1 MSYETKEEAMYSVYA
16 IRCKAT
22 GRVYIGC
29 TRDVKRRINQHMI
42 ELRAHKKI
50 KYSNVK
56 KIVRGKEWQD
66 DFDTYGEESF
76 EFYIME
82 SGIPFSNRQRKEA
95 EWIRKYDACDPTKG
109 YNAQCQGLTAVN
121 AIEIKEGLP
130 PLPEA

>member
-1 MSYETKEEAMYSVYA
+1 MA
-16 IRCKAT
+16 
-22 GRVYIGC
+22 
-29 TRDVKRRINQHMI
+29 RR
-42 ELRAHKKI
+42 
-50 KYSNVK
+50 
-56 KIVRGKEWQD
+56 
-66 DFDTYGEESF
+66 FDTYGEESF

-82 SGIPFSNRQRKEA
+82 SWIPFSNRQRKEA